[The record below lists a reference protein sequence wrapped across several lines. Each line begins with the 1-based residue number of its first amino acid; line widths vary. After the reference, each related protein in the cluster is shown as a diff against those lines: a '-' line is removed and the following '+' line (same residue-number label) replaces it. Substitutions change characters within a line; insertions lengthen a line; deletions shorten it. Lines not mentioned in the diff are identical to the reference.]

1 MSTRMTNSAN
11 EKSQLNNDEI
21 ASHLDQ
27 IAEWLEAQ
35 NANPF
40 RVRAYRMA
48 AETLRGL
55 QRPAPE
61 ILEIEGV
68 KGLTHLP
75 HIGESLA
82 HSIEQ
87 LVDTGKINLLE
98 HLRGETRPER
108 VLDTVPGIGPILADR
123 VHDQL
128 GIETL
133 TGLEEAAYDGR
144 LAQVPGFGLKRLRG
158 VRESLAGRFRRRPL
172 VPSRARRALPVNQPP
187 VSELLDV
194 DREYRE
200 KAKAKKLPRIT
211 PKRFNPTHEP
221 WLPVLHTERGQ
232 THYTALFS
240 NTARAHELGMVHDW
254 VVIYRDD
261 HNGAGQWTILTAH
274 YGPLKGKRIAPGREA
289 ECETYYAST
298 SESKTG
304 Q

>member
-1 MSTRMTNSAN
+1 MINVAN
-11 EKSQLNNDEI
+11 EKAQLRNDEI
-21 ASHLDQ
+21 AIHLDQ
-27 IAEWLEAQ
+27 IAELLEAQ
-35 NANPF
+35 SANPF
-40 RVRAYRMA
+40 RVRAYRVA

-55 QRPAPE
+55 QRPAYE
-61 ILEIEGV
+61 ILETEGV
-68 KGLTHLP
+68 EGLTRLP

-82 HSIEQ
+82 RSIEQ
-87 LVDTGKINLLE
+87 LVLTGKINLLE
-98 HLRGETRPER
+98 HLRGETSPER
-108 VLDTVPGIGPILADR
+108 IFDTVPGIGPKLADR
-123 VHDQL
+123 IHEQL

-144 LAQVPGFGLKRLRG
+144 LAQVPGFGSNRLRG

-172 VPSRARRALPVNQPP
+172 VLERVRRTLPANPPP

-200 KAKAKKLPRIT
+200 KAKTTKLPRIT

-221 WLPVLHTERGQ
+221 WLPVLHAERGP

-261 HNGAGQWTILTAH
+261 HNGAGQWTILTAR
-274 YGPLKGKRIAPGREA
+274 YGSLKGKRIVPGREV
-289 ECETYYAST
+289 ECETYYANT
-298 SESKTG
+298 SESKAG
-304 Q
+304 H